1 MSCCVSEVI
10 VVLRGVLKSTATST
24 PNAIGHAVAETG
36 SCRVKVRVYDGR
48 RRYDLV
54 LAEDGVERLTS
65 SERGTTAALE
75 RRALDMVRLAGFSS
89 ERDRAPP
96 PDHRTPC
103 TLPV

>member
-10 VVLRGVLKSTATST
+10 VVLRGVLKSTRRST

-54 LAEDGVERLTS
+54 FAEDGVERLAS
-65 SERGTTAALE
+65 PERGKTAAPG
-75 RRALDMVRLAGFSS
+75 RRALAMVKVGGLRV
-89 ERDRAPP
+89 RPRPRRAN
-96 PDHRTPC
+96 RAR
-103 TLPV
+103 